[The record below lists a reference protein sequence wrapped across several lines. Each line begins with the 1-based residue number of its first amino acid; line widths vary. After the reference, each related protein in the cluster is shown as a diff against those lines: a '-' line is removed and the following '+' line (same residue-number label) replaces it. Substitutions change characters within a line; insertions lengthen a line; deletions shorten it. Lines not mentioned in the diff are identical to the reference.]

1 MSTLADVINDVQ
13 NHLYSHMQ
21 IRDNVTS
28 LDGAL
33 DDSALSFSVDE
44 PEVVRKGFVEIDDEL
59 IEVKSSSSASGV
71 TVYPW
76 GRGER
81 GTTAAAHSDGAKV
94 TVNPLY
100 PRSLIKS
107 AVNET
112 VTALYPMLWETV
124 TADLGPYSVS
134 DLSYA
139 LPAACEDVISVSY
152 EVQSSGGL
160 RRPIT
165 RFQMVRDTT
174 DAPFL
179 ELYQPARSGE
189 NFRVVYKR
197 IPTGFTTEATTF
209 SAAGLKEQ
217 WRDLI
222 RYGVL
227 YKLLVS
233 GEGQRLQMQSAEAS
247 ARNATAQPFQAMSVS
262 KHYLSLYRARLEE
275 ERRLLLNEYP
285 ATVVRLT

>member
-1 MSTLADVINDVQ
+1 MTTLADVINDVQ

-21 IRDNVTS
+21 IRDNVTA

-33 DDSALSFSVDE
+33 DDTAVTFAVDE

-71 TVYPW
+71 TVYAW
-76 GRGER
+76 GRGAR
-81 GTTAAAHSDGAKV
+81 GTTAATHTDESKV

-100 PRSLIKS
+100 PRSVIKA
-107 AVNET
+107 AVSET
-112 VTALYPMLWETV
+112 VTALYPMLWEPV

-139 LPAACEDVISVSY
+139 LPAACEEVISVSY

-160 RRPIT
+160 RRPLT
-165 RFQMVRDTT
+165 RYNVVRDTT
-174 DAPFL
+174 DAPYI
-179 ELYQPARSGE
+179 ELYQAARSGE
-189 NFRVVYKR
+189 NFRVTYKR
-197 IPTGFTTEATTF
+197 IPTGFTTEADTF
-209 SAAGLKEQ
+209 AAAGLKEQ

-227 YKLLVS
+227 YKLLVG
-233 GEGQRLQMQSAEAS
+233 GEGQRLQAQSAEAS

-285 ATVVRLT
+285 GSIVRLT

>member
-1 MSTLADVINDVQ
+1 MTTLADVINDVQ
-13 NHLYSHMQ
+13 NHLYSQFQ

-28 LDGAL
+28 LTAAL
-33 DDSALSFSVDE
+33 DDSAVTFTVDE
-44 PEVVRKGFVEIDDEL
+44 PEAVRKGFVEIDDEL

-71 TVYPW
+71 TVFPW

-81 GTTAAAHSDGAKV
+81 GTTAAAHAQDAKV
-94 TVNPLY
+94 VVNPLY
-100 PRSLIKS
+100 PRSVIKA

-112 VTALYPMLWETV
+112 VTALYPNLWETV
-124 TADLGPYSVS
+124 VADVGPYSVS

-139 LPAACEDVISVSY
+139 LPATCEEVISVNY
-152 EVQSSGGL
+152 EVQSSGGM
-160 RRPIT
+160 RRPMN

-174 DAPFL
+174 GAPYI
-179 ELYQPARSGE
+179 ELYQGARSGE
-189 NFRVVYKR
+189 NFRVTYKR

-209 SAAGLKEQ
+209 DTAGLKEQ

-227 YKLLVS
+227 YKLLV
-233 GEGQRLQMQSAEAS
+233 GAEGQRLQMQSAEAS
-247 ARNATAQPFQAMSVS
+247 ARNATAQPFQAQSVS

-285 ATVVRLT
+285 GSIVRLT